1 MTTSDRPRPATDP
14 RRPYHVGVAIGL
26 TTGVYAMSLLAATS
40 MQIEQDR
47 AVIAD
52 RDPVRAAIDA
62 LGEHH
67 DEMEVRLLQAR
78 LRYQQGTEGYQALS
92 DRLAVLEARLSA
104 TDKSVSAAEELGASL
119 PSDLSVPGVTR
130 TTRRGGSTGGGS
142 SNGGGSTKVKLPP
155 PPAAAAPPPT
165 SGSTG
170 ASGAP

>member
-1 MTTSDRPRPATDP
+1 MTTDQPPRTTTDP
-14 RRPYHVGVAIGL
+14 KRPYHVGVALGL
-26 TTGVYAMSLLAATS
+26 TTGVYAMSLLATTS

-52 RDPVRAAIDA
+52 RDPVQAAIEA
-62 LGEHH
+62 LDRHH
-67 DEMEVRLLQAR
+67 DEMEASLLQAR
-78 LRYQQGTEGYQALS
+78 LRYQDGTEGYEALAE
-92 DRLAVLEARLSA
+92 RLAALEARLAA
-104 TDKSVSAAEELGASL
+104 TDKSVSAVERLGASL
-119 PSDLSVPGVTR
+119 PSDLSIPGVTR

-142 SNGGGSTKVKLPP
+142 SSDGGSSTVKLPP